1 MHPNAAFHW
10 EDRDAMR
17 AFVADQAFGQLFAAT
32 PDGPRVAHVPVIWH
46 DADHLRFHIA
56 RGNGIARHLEG
67 SPALFVCNGP
77 DAYVSPDWYG
87 SDNQVPTWNYV
98 AVELEGLIRKL
109 SADELVAQLDALAQD
124 QEARL
129 APKPLWTRDKMAP
142 GYFDKLTRAI
152 SGFELRVTAWRGTV
166 KLGQNKDAQAR
177 ANVADALEAQGR
189 RAMADLMRN
198 LAL

>member
-17 AFVADQAFGQLFAAT
+17 AFVADQAFGQLFATT
-32 PDGPRVAHVPVIWH
+32 PDGPRVAHVPVIWQ

-56 RGNGIARHLEG
+56 RGNGVTRHLEG
-67 SPALFVCNGP
+67 SSALFVCNGP

-109 SADELVAQLDALAQD
+109 SADELVAQLDALSED

-129 APKPLWTRDKMAP
+129 APKPLWTRDKMDP

-152 SGFELRVTAWRGTV
+152 NGFELRVTAWRGTV

-189 RAMADLMRN
+189 RAMAHLMRN